1 MKPGRRQSLDERG
14 QAVSVFV
21 CVVFAA
27 MIMTAGLVVD
37 GGQQIA
43 AATRAEVAA
52 AGAAR
57 VAANARATGA
67 LGGSSTAGAAVL
79 AARAYLAG
87 QPGVV
92 GTVAVANGVVTV
104 DTSSTEPTVF
114 LSIIGI
120 SSVSARGS
128 ASADLVPSGGG

>member
-1 MKPGRRQSLDERG
+1 MKPTTRPQDERG
-14 QAVSVFV
+14 QAVSVFL

-27 MIMTAGLVVD
+27 MIMAAGLVVD

-67 LGGSSTAGAAVL
+67 LGGSSSAGAAVL
-79 AARAYLAG
+79 AARTYLGG
-87 QPGVV
+87 QPGVT
-92 GTVAVANGVVTV
+92 GTVGVSNGVVTV
-104 DTSSTEPTVF
+104 DTATTEPTIF
-114 LSIIGI
+114 LAIIGI
-120 SSVSARGS
+120 RSVSARGS
-128 ASADLVPSGGG
+128 AAAELVPSGGR